1 MCGVTSQVFAL
12 LLSILKPCSYRSYEL
27 RAEDKLTLFL
37 MKLKLGISFN
47 ALACLFSVH
56 KSTSRKIF
64 HLTLQ
69 KLCALTKHWVAWL
82 PKNIVQETLPKDF
95 KDNYAN
101 CRAIIDCFEMK
112 TEKPSSI
119 EQQVHM
125 YSHYKGGYTAKYLI
139 AVAPNGY
146 TMFISKGFGGKTT
159 DSDITVQSGF
169 LSLLEPGDV
178 ILADR
183 GFPQIRSECENGGAI
198 LVMPPF
204 SEGPGQFSS
213 EMMDDTLKIATVRI
227 HVERVINRVKFH
239 DILNKRI
246 HTDLLPYLDSIIH
259 TCCVLS
265 IYFHVIT
272 CRLNPHLG
280 NTSPSHFSLALAPKH
295 LHHIVYV
302 ASRLEAQPFLQSRG
316 SKVTLYTFHGLK
328 AAAQKDWHDSI
339 SHGQTLSVCKGKP
352 GSVCRLR
359 R

>member
-1 MCGVTSQVFAL
+1 MIHSRLQQ
-12 LLSILKPCSYRSYEL
+12 
-27 RAEDKLTLFL
+27 
-37 MKLKLGISFN
+37 N
-47 ALACLFSVH
+47 AFM
-56 KSTSRKIF
+56 
-64 HLTLQ
+64 
-69 KLCALTKHWVAWL
+69 W
-82 PKNIVQETLPKDF
+82 
-95 KDNYAN
+95 
-101 CRAIIDCFEMK
+101 
-112 TEKPSSI
+112 
-119 EQQVHM
+119 
-125 YSHYKGGYTAKYLI
+125 
-139 AVAPNGY
+139 NG
-146 TMFISKGFGGKTT
+146 
-159 DSDITVQSGF
+159 
-169 LSLLEPGDV
+169 
-178 ILADR
+178 
-183 GFPQIRSECENGGAI
+183 
-198 LVMPPF
+198 
-204 SEGPGQFSS
+204 
-213 EMMDDTLKIATVRI
+213 
-227 HVERVINRVKFH
+227 VINRVKFH